1 MILVKKNKKKII
13 GPSGRDR
20 CFSARDIAIVGYYL
34 LLENKAGK
42 LFHGKRFLDQSLH
55 ALTP

>member
-1 MILVKKNKKKII
+1 MILVKKKEEKL
-13 GPSGRDR
+13 SGLPADR

-34 LLENKAGK
+34 LLANKAGK

>member
-1 MILVKKNKKKII
+1 MILVKKKLKKII

-34 LLENKAGK
+34 LLANKAGK